1 MYPLILA
8 STSKY
13 RKELLARL
21 NLKFDCVAPGVDEE
35 VLKDSESDIKEL
47 AKKLAYAK
55 AEAVFKKHPESV
67 VIGSDQIGTIGN
79 SRLDKPGSRA
89 NAIVQLQS
97 MQGQT
102 HYLHTA
108 VAILLPQKE
117 FVFLETTSLSM
128 RNLTRAEIERYID
141 IDNPIDCAGSYK
153 IETLGISLFEKI
165 EGKDFTAITGLPL
178 MLLSMHLREIR
189 YELP

>member
-1 MYPLILA
+1 MHPLILA

-13 RKELLARL
+13 RKELLSRL
-21 NLKFDCVAPGVDEE
+21 NLKFDCVAPGVDED
-35 VLKDSESDIKEL
+35 VLKETETDIKEL

-55 AEAVFKKHPESV
+55 AKAVFDKHPNSV
-67 VIGSDQIGTIGN
+67 VIGSDQIGAIGN
-79 SRLDKPGSRA
+79 QRLDKPGSRD
-89 NAIVQLQS
+89 NAIAQLES

-128 RNLTRAEIERYID
+128 RSLTTAEIERYID
-141 IDNPIDCAGSYK
+141 ADNPIDCAGSYK
-153 IETLGISLFEKI
+153 IETLGITLFDKI
-165 EGKDFTAITGLPL
+165 DGKDFTAITGLPL
-178 MLLSMHLREIR
+178 MLLASYLREIG

>member
-178 MLLSMHLREIR
+178 MLLSMHLREIG